1 MHKAVALSCTAPK
14 QQEQDV
20 NPDILEIKDNI
31 ENIASESHYNI
42 IKILEKSN
50 LREKEENRMEK
61 KKK

>member
-50 LREKEENRMEK
+50 LREKEE
-61 KKK
+61 